1 MMMSFSIPSLLSTV
15 VVILLAVDFVH
26 GEMKPT
32 KFAKEVVCEGCHAVI
47 AETNKI
53 LGKGKR
59 TEKTVTNSMR
69 GICEAQRLN
78 QYEFSPPTMKK
89 VCDYW
94 TENYKTEIKA
104 ALMNGLPEDEQEI
117 ELCWITTD
125 ICRGVDRSNFRIN
138 KYEGPSKRKI
148 MAATKAS
155 KEETADETV
164 DESADEPPAEK
175 KEEAKDEK
183 KDKKK
188 SSKKSSKSK
197 SKKKAEEKDE
207 L

>member
-1 MMMSFSIPSLLSTV
+1 MNCSLPCLLSAL
-15 VVILLAVDFVH
+15 VVILVAFDFVQ

-53 LGKGKR
+53 FGKGKR
-59 TEKTVTNSMR
+59 TDKTVMNSLR
-69 GICEAQRLN
+69 GICNAQRLN

-94 TENYKTEIKA
+94 TENYETEIKA
-104 ALMNGLPEDEQEI
+104 ALTNGLPEDEQEI
-117 ELCWITTD
+117 ELCWISTD
-125 ICRGVDRSNFRIN
+125 ICKGVDRSHFRIN

-148 MAATKAS
+148 LAATKAS
-155 KEETADETV
+155 TGEAV
-164 DESADEPPAEK
+164 DEVTDEPPAEK
-175 KEEAKDEK
+175 KEDVKEEK
-183 KDKKK
+183 KDKKT
-188 SSKKSSKSK
+188 SGKKSSKSK
-197 SKKKAEEKDE
+197 TKKDGKGKDE